1 VPRIVFSSG
10 ILGVAF
16 RVFALAIFILLAGC
30 HFQTDPPGDAPTG
43 VKVIPGDGRVTISFD
58 QLPGLTYWIFYQAGS
73 SLDPSAPGVS
83 IFRGAAS
90 PQVLSTIIS
99 GVFLNGTQYAFIMN
113 ATKNDSRA
121 GPFSS
126 TEVATPRL
134 AGPNWDVGVALGPV
148 PQNLNGLAF
157 NNLTRL
163 VAVGDSGT
171 VFAGNYDYTHTNPPG
186 VTEWLPPTSFP
197 TGFVENL
204 RAVTFSNQFVALGEN
219 GSILTSPDGSV
230 WTLAPADNFV
240 PSTGMNDL
248 VFAFPRYVAVGN
260 GGKIFTS
267 PDLVVWTQPVSNTV
281 EDLYSASL
289 LNGRVVVTGANGTL
303 LTSLD
308 GVNWDPQQSNTGN
321 ALRGA
326 TFRASINVNDIQYV
340 VVGDAGTIVTS
351 VDGTTWTATTLAN
364 APNLLSVTR
373 GGALGTRFLAV
384 GSGGA
389 VAFSDDG
396 AVWTQTTAGSSD
408 LRRVLVTPGMYI
420 AVGAAGANA
429 VSK

>member
-1 VPRIVFSSG
+1 VPRIVSRSG
-10 ILGVAF
+10 IFGVTF
-16 RVFALAIFILLAGC
+16 RVFALASLISLAGC
-30 HFQTDPPGDAPTG
+30 HFQTDPPGEAPAG
-43 VKVIPGDGRVTISFD
+43 VTVTPGDGRVTVSFD
-58 QLPGLTYWIFYQAGS
+58 QQPDLTYWIFYQPGS
-73 SLDPSAPGVS
+73 SLNPSAPGVS

-90 PQVLSTIIS
+90 PQVLSTIVS
-99 GVFLNGTQYAFIMN
+99 GFFLNGIPYAFIMN

-126 TEVATPRL
+126 IVVATPRL
-134 AGPNWDVGVALGPV
+134 AGANWDVGAALGPV

-157 NNLTRL
+157 NNVTRL

-171 VFAGNYDYTHTNPPG
+171 VFAGNYDYTSTNPPG
-186 VTEWLPPTSFP
+186 VTWGLPPTTVP
-197 TGFVENL
+197 TGIVENL

-219 GSILTSPDGSV
+219 GSILTSLDGLV
-230 WTLAPADNFV
+230 WTLASIDTFV
-240 PSTGMNDL
+240 PSTGMNGF

-267 PDLVVWTQPVSNTV
+267 LNLVDWTQPVSNTV
-281 EDLYSASL
+281 DDLYSVSL

-303 LTSLD
+303 LSSLD
-308 GVNWDPQQSNTGN
+308 GVTWDIQQSNTGN

-326 TFRASINVNDIQYV
+326 TFRASINDIQYV

-351 VDGTTWTATTLAN
+351 PDGTAWTATTLAS

-396 AVWTQTTAGSSD
+396 LAWTQTTAGSSD
-408 LRRVLVTPGMYI
+408 LRGVLVTPGMYV
-420 AVGAAGANA
+420 AVGAAGANV
-429 VSK
+429 VSR